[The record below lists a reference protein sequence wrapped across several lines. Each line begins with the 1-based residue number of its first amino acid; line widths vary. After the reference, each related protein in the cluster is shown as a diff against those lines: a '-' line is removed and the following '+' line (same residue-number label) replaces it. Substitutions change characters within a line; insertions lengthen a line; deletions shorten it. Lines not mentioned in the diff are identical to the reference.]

1 MGIDVSK
8 ATLDISVRGKH
19 IKINNSRA
27 AINSFINGQLA
38 GVDIRLCVL
47 ESTGG

>member
-1 MGIDVSK
+1 MTTKNNNFMGIDVSK

-27 AINSFINGQLA
+27 AINSFINGGA
-38 GVDIRLCVL
+38 
-47 ESTGG
+47 